1 MAKLL
6 RRLAYL
12 FRSRQVDADLTE
24 EIEFHRR
31 MSREQLERAGMDP
44 VEAEYASRRALGN
57 ITLARE
63 EARGVWIGPWLE
75 SVWQDASY
83 ALRAIGR
90 NPGFAAAL
98 ILVTSLG
105 IGATTSVFG
114 LLDALVL
121 KPLPVREPERL
132 AYFRS
137 PSFSYPIFSEV
148 KARSSDIFSGFF
160 AWNLE
165 GVHVDWNG
173 ELEPTEVL
181 TASGDFYPTLGIRP
195 AFGRLFGPEDDQIG
209 GGTNGPVAVISYR
222 CWQRRFG
229 ADPSVIGRIVRIDRR
244 PFTIIGVAPNG
255 FLGVAPGLAPDLTIP
270 LTVLQN
276 PALLG
281 RHSTA
286 WLHLMG
292 RLKDGLPLEQANAA
306 IQREWPHV
314 LEITTPRDMPAER
327 RLKYLGRA
335 TALES
340 GYSGFSRVRN
350 QFEEPLWL
358 LLGLVALLFFVACA
372 SATNLLL
379 ARGVAR
385 QSELAVRL
393 AIGASR
399 ARLVRQMLTES
410 MVWTALGMLLGL
422 LTASWTAGVLV
433 TLLTSREE
441 PIVLDVTPNWR
452 LTGFALTLMLLTV
465 ALCSILPAM
474 RITRVVAP
482 GSGLKDP
489 HKITGG
495 ALRKWSIG
503 KGLVASQVAL
513 TMVLLVGAALFVSSL
528 VRVVSQDAGVDRSR
542 VLVIA
547 TDAEA
552 AGYEGDRL
560 IRFNTDLQERLAR
573 LPGVASV
580 SLSIVPPISDQDGNW
595 TQSINVDGKQVTPE
609 SSRYVYFNAVSAGY
623 FDAVGI
629 RMLQGRDFGPGDVA
643 GSPRVV
649 AINSA
654 LAQRFFPDQNPIG
667 RHVSIGLD
675 RRRQDLEIV
684 AVVADAKYQT
694 LQEPTRS
701 IAYMPVTQQG
711 MDRNLFAEV
720 RLSGNIASIVEPV
733 RREIRGLDG
742 SVPLRIETINERIRS
757 SLVKERVMA
766 MLASTLGGAALPLAC
781 AALYG
786 LLAYAVSRQ
795 TKEIGLRLA
804 LGARRQAVIWM
815 VMRDCL
821 IVTLIGVALGVA
833 ATIALGRF
841 ASALLYQVTATDAT
855 SLIAAGVLMVTVAGL
870 AGFLPARRA
879 SRVDP
884 VVALRIE

>member
-1 MAKLL
+1 MARLFL
-6 RRLAYL
+6 RLRYWFAE
-12 FRSRQVDADLTE
+12 RQLQADLAE
-24 EIEFHRR
+24 ELEAHRAMR
-31 MSREQLERAGMDP
+31 QEQLERSGMTPD
-44 VEAEYASRRALGN
+44 EAEYASRRALGN

-83 ALRAIGR
+83 AVRAIGR

-121 KPLPVREPERL
+121 KPLPVRDPDRL
-132 AYFRS
+132 AYFRT

-148 KARSSDIFSGFF
+148 KARSSGIFSGFF
-160 AWNLE
+160 AWNME

-181 TASGDFYPTLGIRP
+181 MASGDFYPTLGIRP
-195 AFGRLFGPEDDQIG
+195 ALGRLFGPEDDQMG
-209 GGTNGPVAVISYR
+209 GGTSGPVAVISYR

-229 ADPSVIGRIVRIDRR
+229 GDPAAIGRVVRIDRR
-244 PFTIIGVAPNG
+244 PYTIVGVAPNG
-255 FLGVAPGLAPDLTIP
+255 FVGVAPGLAPDLTIP
-270 LTVLQN
+270 LTVSQN
-276 PALLG
+276 PASLA

-286 WLHLMG
+286 WLHFMG
-292 RLKDGLPLEQANAA
+292 RLQDGFTLEQANAA

-314 LEITTPRDMPAER
+314 LEVTTPRDMPGER
-327 RLKYLGRA
+327 RLKYLGRT

-340 GYSGFSRVRN
+340 GYAGFSRVRN
-350 QFEEPLWL
+350 QFEQPLWL
-358 LLGLVALLFFVACA
+358 LLGLVALLFVVACA

-410 MVWTALGMLLGL
+410 MVWTALGTLLGL
-422 LTASWTAGVLV
+422 LIASWTAGVLV

-441 PIVLDVTPNWR
+441 PIVLEVTPNWR
-452 LTGFALTLMLLTV
+452 LTVFALTLMLLTV
-465 ALCSILPAM
+465 ALCSILPAL
-474 RITRVVAP
+474 RITRVAP
-482 GSGLKDP
+482 GPGLKDP
-489 HKITGG
+489 HQITGG

-503 KGLVASQVAL
+503 KGLVAGQVAL
-513 TMVLLVGAALFVSSL
+513 TMVLLAGAALFTSSL
-528 VRVVSQDAGVDRSR
+528 VRVLSQDAGVDRSR
-542 VLVIA
+542 VLVVA
-547 TDAEA
+547 ADAEA

-595 TQSINVDGKQVTPE
+595 TQSINVDGKQITPE

-623 FDAVGI
+623 FGVVGI

-667 RHVSIGLD
+667 RSVSIGLD

-684 AVVADAKYQT
+684 AVVTDAKYQT

-720 RLSGNIASIVEPV
+720 RLSGTISSIVEPV
-733 RREIRGLDG
+733 RREVRALDG
-742 SVPLRIETINERIRS
+742 SVPLRIETVNERIRS
-757 SLVKERVMA
+757 SLVKERMMA

-804 LGARRQAVIWM
+804 LGARRQTVIWM

-821 IVTLIGVALGVA
+821 IVTVIGIALGVA
-833 ATIALGRF
+833 ATLALGRF

-855 SLIAAGVLMVTVAGL
+855 SLLAAGTLMATVAGL

-884 VVALRIE
+884 VVALRID